1 MCGRREG
8 VVLEKGGMRR
18 MVRHGSIQLKEE
30 DGIVL
35 E

>member
-18 MVRHGSIQLKEE
+18 MVRHGSIRLMEQY
-30 DGIVL
+30 
-35 E
+35 